1 MSEIG
6 DVCRRIAVRRFSP
19 TLGAANHAASDDGQA
34 WLRIEPVAA
43 GFIEG
48 QFKTVGADLAG
59 HGSRPGRQLHDPRRQ
74 RTLFEHLASRG
85 KFVSP

>member
-1 MSEIG
+1 
-6 DVCRRIAVRRFSP
+6 
-19 TLGAANHAASDDGQA
+19 LGAAHHAAGNDGQA
-34 WLRIEPVAA
+34 WLRIQPIAA

-48 QFKTVGADLAG
+48 QLKTIGADLAR

-74 RTLFEHLASRG
+74 RTLFEHLASSG